1 MDMKTLKNLIAN
13 GNYIAIFGD
22 GEKIDFDDMN
32 IKNGLVL
39 LLKNGNIV
47 RKTNLKG
54 IKEVVKWKKLK

>member
-47 RKTNLKG
+47 RKTNLKW
-54 IKEVVKWKKLK
+54 IKEVVK

>member
-54 IKEVVKWKKLK
+54 IKEVVK